1 VVTPAVLVVT
11 VRCDATKAALHNETN
26 PLKTMQAGCQ
36 VPRLRKIV
44 ALQWLGRVAPGE
56 MARPVGQSG
65 KSCRANVAGAA
76 GKSY

>member
-1 VVTPAVLVVT
+1 
-11 VRCDATKAALHNETN
+11 
-26 PLKTMQAGCQ
+26 
-36 VPRLRKIV
+36 VPRLGKNV
-44 ALQWLGRVAPGE
+44 ALQWLGRAVSGE